1 MNIQS
6 LKAELTKVE
15 RRAQRL
21 QKQIQSRTRRQY
33 TALPARVGLKSIDD
47 LILNL
52 APYASPRLRT
62 RLGTSGANGAQA
74 VPGKKRGNKSKGTRY
89 PAAVKAAV
97 KAALMKGGQ
106 TAAQISQAYGP
117 SVFSIN
123 DWKKQWGLA
132 KSRKKK

>member
-21 QKQIQSRTRRQY
+21 QRQIQSRTKRQY
-33 TALPARVGLKSIDD
+33 TALPARVGLKSIDA

-52 APYASPRLRT
+52 APYASPRLRS
-62 RLGTSGANGAQA
+62 RLGANGADTPSA
-74 VPGKKRGNKSKGTRY
+74 APGRKRGNKSKGTRY

-106 TAAQISQAYGP
+106 TAAQISQQYGP